1 MPAIQPLIGV
11 IGVACLAVAA
21 AYAVLVLM
29 AVLVWQIRRTT
40 KAPLQRPPVTILKPL
55 YGAEPS
61 LYENLRS
68 FCQQDY
74 PNYQIVFGVRD
85 RADPALR
92 VAKRLVAEFP
102 SLPIEVV
109 VSSEQHGSNR
119 KISNLVNMIAQAHHD
134 VLAMADSDALVGPD
148 YLTTVTAPLSDP
160 KVGLVSCIYRSM
172 PTREIWSRLGAMY
185 INEWYM
191 PSVMLAWLFGHQS
204 YVSGQTLCLR
214 RSTLEAI
221 GGLQAIVNHLAD
233 DYRLGELVRGLGLR
247 IVLSSYPVK
256 AEHHERT
263 LDLLMR
269 HELRWMRTIR
279 VLRPR
284 SFRLIFFTF
293 SLPLAIFGIV
303 FAAAEPSFALVPRVL
318 FQIVV
323 VARLALHFVHRLRGN
338 RSLLADLWLL
348 PARDLLICWVWCRSF
363 FISRITWRGHEFGVG
378 TDGVM
383 RRLS

>member
-1 MPAIQPLIGV
+1 MLSIQPLIGI
-11 IGVACLAVAA
+11 IGVACLAIAA

-29 AVLVWQIRRTT
+29 AVLVWQIRRRT
-40 KAPLQRPPVTILKPL
+40 KAPAVRPPVTILKPL
-55 YGAEPS
+55 CGAEPS

-92 VAKRLVAEFP
+92 VAKQLAAEFP

-109 VSSEQHGSNR
+109 VSSVQHGSNR
-119 KISNLVNMIAQAHHD
+119 KINNLINMIAQAHHD
-134 VLAMADSDALVGPD
+134 VLVMADSDTLVEPD

-160 KVGLVSCIYRSM
+160 KVGLVTCIYRSM
-172 PTREIWSRLGAMY
+172 PTRQIWSRLGAMY
-185 INEWYM
+185 VNEWYM
-191 PSVMLAWLFGHQS
+191 PSVMLAWLFGHQN
-204 YVSGQTLCLR
+204 YVSGQTLCVR
-214 RSTLEAI
+214 RDTLDAI

-247 IVLSSYPVK
+247 IVLSSYLLK
-256 AEHHERT
+256 AEHHEHT

-269 HELRWMRTIR
+269 HELRWMRTIQ

-293 SLPLAIFGIV
+293 GLPLAIFGIV
-303 FAAAEPSFALVPRVL
+303 CAAAEPSFAPFPRVL

-323 VARLALHFVHRLRGN
+323 VARLALYFVHRLRGN
-338 RSLLADLWLL
+338 RSVLADLWLL

-363 FISRITWRGHEFGVG
+363 FISHVTWRGHDFGVG
-378 TDGVM
+378 TDGIM

>member
-119 KISNLVNMIAQAHHD
+119 KISNLVNMIAQAHH
-134 VLAMADSDALVGPD
+134 
-148 YLTTVTAPLSDP
+148 
-160 KVGLVSCIYRSM
+160 
-172 PTREIWSRLGAMY
+172 LGARA
-185 INEWYM
+185 ERQ
-191 PSVMLAWLFGHQS
+191 SV
-204 YVSGQTLCLR
+204 
-214 RSTLEAI
+214 
-221 GGLQAIVNHLAD
+221 AD
-233 DYRLGELVRGLGLR
+233 DRPLKIALGL
-247 IVLSSYPVK
+247 
-256 AEHHERT
+256 
-263 LDLLMR
+263 
-269 HELRWMRTIR
+269 
-279 VLRPR
+279 
-284 SFRLIFFTF
+284 
-293 SLPLAIFGIV
+293 PLQEV
-303 FAAAEPSFALVPRVL
+303 EDAAA
-318 FQIVV
+318 
-323 VARLALHFVHRLRGN
+323 
-338 RSLLADLWLL
+338 
-348 PARDLLICWVWCRSF
+348 
-363 FISRITWRGHEFGVG
+363 
-378 TDGVM
+378 
-383 RRLS
+383 